1 MRFLKTAISDVNV
14 AAVANS
20 SKYVVTSVMN
30 HLPESLTSVMEYGP
44 GEGVATRALLKRLP
58 PNGRLLAIESNS
70 EFVNGLKEID
80 DPRFQVVHGN
90 VRDIASIMREQG
102 FQSLDAIISSI
113 PFSFLTPEERCE
125 IIAKTRDALAE
136 EGSFIVFH
144 QYSPLMLKPLRASFT
159 SVTMSFEVRNIFP
172 CFIFCARKSDA
183 SVPCGHPSRRLFATE
198 IR

>member
-58 PNGRLLAIESNS
+58 PNGRLLAIESNN

-90 VRDIASIMREQG
+90 VRDIASIMREHR
-102 FQSLDAIISSI
+102 FQALDAIISSI
-113 PFSFLTPEERCE
+113 PFSFLTPEERDE
-125 IIAKTRDALAE
+125 IVIKTRDALSAQ
-136 EGSFIVFH
+136 GSFVVF
-144 QYSPLMLKPLRASFT
+144 
-159 SVTMSFEVRNIFP
+159 
-172 CFIFCARKSDA
+172 
-183 SVPCGHPSRRLFATE
+183 
-198 IR
+198 